1 MLAQG
6 KAKSLSVTC
15 SRLHEDIIL
24 ADRIISFFLNWSK
37 TFFIICGKM
46 ESEKLNCAVRNHVY
60 CFSVSGILLLFW
72 LHCFRVLNSEE

>member
-24 ADRIISFFLNWSK
+24 ADRIISFFFFKLEQNIFHIMWKNEVRK
-37 TFFIICGKM
+37 T
-46 ESEKLNCAVRNHVY
+46 
-60 CFSVSGILLLFW
+60 
-72 LHCFRVLNSEE
+72 

>member
-24 ADRIISFFLNWSK
+24 ADRIISFF
-37 TFFIICGKM
+37 FFKIGAKHF
-46 ESEKLNCAVRNHVY
+46 SYYVEK
-60 CFSVSGILLLFW
+60 
-72 LHCFRVLNSEE
+72 